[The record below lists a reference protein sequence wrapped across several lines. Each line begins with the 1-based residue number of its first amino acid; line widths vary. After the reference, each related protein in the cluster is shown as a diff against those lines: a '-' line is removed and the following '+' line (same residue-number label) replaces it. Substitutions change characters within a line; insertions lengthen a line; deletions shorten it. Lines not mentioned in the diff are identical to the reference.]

1 MVLLKDVETDMKK
14 TIEDASSILVQHIQ
28 VCIIGRLIAKTI
40 KDAECR
46 YFCFRL
52 IGWFHPQHAE

>member
-1 MVLLKDVETDMKK
+1 MVLLKDVETVMKK

-40 KDAECR
+40 
-46 YFCFRL
+46 
-52 IGWFHPQHAE
+52 